1 MNKSIETKLKT
12 HKKINRNLC
21 GEIQRLEDGFV
32 ELKFV
37 TAPEMVADSKNL
49 IHGGFIFGAADY
61 AAMAAINEENV
72 VLAASSCRFI
82 APVKLG
88 DIVDFTAEIKSTEG
102 RKSSVYVIGNVL
114 STKVFEGEFK
124 TFVTE
129 KHVLELSSLKTKNA

>member
-37 TAPEMVADSKNL
+37 TAPEMVADSKDL

-72 VLAASSCRFI
+72 VLAASNCRFI

-88 DIVDFTAEIKSTEG
+88 DIVIFTAEIKSTEG

-114 STKVFEGEFK
+114 NTKVFEGEFK

>member
-37 TAPEMVADSKNL
+37 TAPEMVADSKDL

-88 DIVDFTAEIKSTEG
+88 DIVIFTAEIKSTEG

-114 STKVFEGEFK
+114 NTKVFEGEFK

>member
-37 TAPEMVADSKNL
+37 TAPEMVADSKDL

-72 VLAASSCRFI
+72 VLAASNCRFI

-114 STKVFEGEFK
+114 NTKVFEGEFK